1 MKLIWVSGSPYS
13 WRVLLA
19 LVVKQIPFES
29 RVLREEDDGLNAP
42 ELRSVNP
49 RGTVP
54 TLLDADLVLT
64 DSIGI
69 LAYLDRKQPRPP
81 LFGNTAREA
90 GGIWCEVCAFTNHME
105 PHSKAIVKSFY
116 AGKAEQRRA
125 EIASDAAVVREELDR
140 IDCVIGNHPW
150 VSGEQLTAADLVMY
164 PFLKSLFRAAARPE
178 AQSHNLQLLPADR
191 RYPGVA
197 AWMARVEALPGYA
210 LTYPPDWA
218 S

>member
-1 MKLIWVSGSPYS
+1 LKLIWVSGSPYS
-13 WRVLLA
+13 WRALLA
-19 LVVKQIPFES
+19 LLVKQIPFES
-29 RVLREEDDGLNAP
+29 RMLREEDGGLNAP

-49 RGTVP
+49 RGAVP
-54 TLLDADLVLT
+54 TLLDGGLVLT

-69 LAYLDRKQPRPP
+69 LAYLDRKQPRPA

-90 GGIWCEVCAFTNHME
+90 GNIWDEVCAFTNHME

-116 AGKAEQRRA
+116 AGKAEERRA
-125 EIASDAAVVREELDR
+125 EIASVAAIVRDELDR
-140 IDCVIGNHPW
+140 IDCVIGNGPW
-150 VSGEQLTAADLVMY
+150 VIGEQLTAADLVIY

-178 AQSHNLQLLPADR
+178 AQSHELGLLPADR
-191 RYPGVA
+191 RYPSIA
-197 AWMARVEALPGYA
+197 AWMAQVEALPGYA

>member
-13 WRVLLA
+13 WRALLA
-19 LVVKQIPFES
+19 LLVKQIPFES
-29 RVLREEDDGLNAP
+29 RMLREEDGGLNAP

-49 RGTVP
+49 RGAVP
-54 TLLDADLVLT
+54 TLLDGGLVLT

-69 LAYLDRKQPRPP
+69 LAYLDRKQPRPA

-90 GGIWCEVCAFTNHME
+90 GGVWREVCAFTNHME
-105 PHSKAIVKSFY
+105 PHSKAIVKTFY

-140 IDCVIGNHPW
+140 IDRVIGNDPW
-150 VSGEQLTAADLVMY
+150 VIGEQLTAADLVIY

-178 AQSHNLQLLPADR
+178 AHSHDLQLLPADR